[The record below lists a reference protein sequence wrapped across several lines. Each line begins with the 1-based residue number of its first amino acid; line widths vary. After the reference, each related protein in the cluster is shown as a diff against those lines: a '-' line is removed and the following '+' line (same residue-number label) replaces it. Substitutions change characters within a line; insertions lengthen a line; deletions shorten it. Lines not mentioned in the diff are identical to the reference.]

1 MYSENIRRND
11 HYWTYDEKQVH
22 LESQLDPA
30 KQTLIS
36 PHVEQFIDDKAD
48 IINGDDVRK
57 TFVSS
62 KLFAKKSIWCGN
74 IFGSSAA
81 SAQCTRN
88 ALAHTWNASTKHS
101 YRSEIIW
108 FRKTDILT
116 DWALKFSLFIIIQ
129 IVGSSIPLGICPFH
143 FWFNFEC

>member
-81 SAQCTRN
+81 SAHATLLLTLEMRQRN
-88 ALAHTWNASTKHS
+88 
-101 YRSEIIW
+101 
-108 FRKTDILT
+108 ILIEAKLYDFERRT
-116 DWALKFSLFIIIQ
+116 YSLTERW
-129 IVGSSIPLGICPFH
+129 SSVYL
-143 FWFNFEC
+143 